1 MSVPTYYD
9 IIISSNVS
17 HLNPIFLFLVDN
29 PIVWDLHIPLNWNDR
44 ARPVRPGPSS
54 ETQGPRNAGPRS
66 LEFGVIV
73 IADILCKL
81 PMLPSVVV

>member
-29 PIVWDLHIPLNWNDR
+29 PIVWDLHVPLNWNDR
-44 ARPVRPGPSS
+44 ARPVPSPAPRPKNH
-54 ETQGPRNAGPRS
+54 ETQVPGVWS
-66 LEFGVIV
+66 LE
-73 IADILCKL
+73 LL
-81 PMLPSVVV
+81 